1 MTPQMQLTLSSI
13 FDGKKIRATEING
26 EIWIPVVDLADAWE
40 VDRTTLTKI
49 INRNPEIFKTLSTVI
64 ELPSS
69 KEISSV
75 SQSVNNSLRLVN
87 ERGSVILA
95 LKVSAKDLKNP
106 IAKEKVIEFQLWV
119 PQLMQDLRKGVLQLA
134 APLQQ
139 SVQQQLLPVQSPVE
153 ILKEQ
158 FEMAKVIV
166 DKTGMPKDTADIYA
180 VTLAGELSGI
190 DLHCY
195 ASAIRAKAAPQPLQI
210 TEGIPNDKADYERH
224 FSLRKVAEDFV
235 HKPEN
240 EVRMKLEDL
249 RIIYRENNMWKLTA
263 EGEKY
268 GKVFFVTPGAPYNM
282 TRRPFIKYNDKL
294 VQLLRDYYNVKVPVA
309 KVSEV

>member
-1 MTPQMQLTLSSI
+1 MTPQLQLTLSKI
-13 FDGKKIRATEING
+13 FDNKEIRATEIKG

-69 KEISSV
+69 REISSV

-87 ERGSVILA
+87 ERGTVVLA

-106 IAKEKVIEFQLWV
+106 AAKDKVIEFQLWV
-119 PQLMQDLRKGVLQLA
+119 PQLIQDLRKGLVVLTPPQQVHTTLVQRSVDLLNEQLDLA
-134 APLQQ
+134 DLAVKRSGVPKEVAHAMAWATEN
-139 SVQQQLLPVQSPVE
+139 SRE
-153 ILKEQ
+153 IGSS
-158 FEMAKVIV
+158 I
-166 DKTGMPKDTADIYA
+166 
-180 VTLAGELSGI
+180 
-190 DLHCY
+190 
-195 ASAIRAKAAPQPLQI
+195 ASYIKAQTKQQPLQL
-210 TEGIPNDKADYERH
+210 TEAIPQDQAEYERH
-224 FSLRKVAEDFV
+224 FSLTKVAEDFI

-240 EVRMKLEDL
+240 EIRMKLEDMK
-249 RIIYRENNMWKLTA
+249 IIYRENNMWKLTS

-268 GKVFFVTPGAPYNM
+268 GKVFFITPGAPYNM

-294 VQLLRDYYNVKVPVA
+294 VHLLKEVYGVKVPVT
-309 KVSEV
+309 KVSE